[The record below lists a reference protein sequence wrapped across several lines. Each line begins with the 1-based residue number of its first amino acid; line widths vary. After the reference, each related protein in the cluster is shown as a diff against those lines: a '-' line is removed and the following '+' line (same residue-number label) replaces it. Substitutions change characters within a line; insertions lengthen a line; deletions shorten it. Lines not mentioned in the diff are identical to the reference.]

1 MVNKKNKPKQKKNK
15 EVLDA
20 EKKNRDY
27 RIYGVKKTTEYLKLK
42 KEVPRP
48 IETMIEK
55 GGGVLMISAPPG
67 SGKSNFLVNLFLRET
82 LLKDEFEGGLYL
94 ISPTAKSDLSSEA
107 LVDYCDFVETEMSE
121 ELLEGIYSN
130 IMSVPKEDRLL
141 SCVIMDDCMGSNAMK
156 QHTILNKMISSC
168 RHLKTLFVFSTQAVK
183 SINPNLRSCL
193 SHSIVFYQPS
203 TKQLNDVI
211 ELHSFMG
218 GEDEFYKNYRTAT
231 DKKYGFLLND
241 FRDLKSYAWGSDL
254 NEPELLWTRYDENGE
269 IVKKDDK
276 KDGMDMVNKGE
287 IKGD

>member
-1 MVNKKNKPKQKKNK
+1 
-15 EVLDA
+15 
-20 EKKNRDY
+20 
-27 RIYGVKKTTEYLKLK
+27 
-42 KEVPRP
+42 
-48 IETMIEK
+48 MIEK

-107 LVDYCDFVETEMSE
+107 LVNYADFVETEMSE

-203 TKQLNDVI
+203 SKQLNDVI

-218 GEDEFYKNYRTAT
+218 GEEMVRTKITSYSA
-231 DKKYGFLLND
+231 
-241 FRDLKSYAWGSDL
+241 RDLANEQVLSNIKNNIENDQDVFFRGKLTKVELDNTFPQYVL
-254 NEPELLWTRYDENGE
+254 NNLSKYS
-269 IVKKDDK
+269 K
-276 KDGMDMVNKGE
+276 M
-287 IKGD
+287 IKA

>member
-1 MVNKKNKPKQKKNK
+1 MNKKKQVKNK
-15 EVLDA
+15 EVKEA

-27 RIYGVKKTTEYLKLK
+27 RIYGVKKTTDYLKLK

-48 IETMIEK
+48 IETMVEK

-94 ISPTAKSDLSSEA
+94 ISPTAKSDLSSES

-156 QHTILNKMISSC
+156 QHTILNKMII
-168 RHLKTLFVFSTQAVK
+168 TF
-183 SINPNLRSCL
+183 I
-193 SHSIVFYQPS
+193 
-203 TKQLNDVI
+203 
-211 ELHSFMG
+211 
-218 GEDEFYKNYRTAT
+218 
-231 DKKYGFLLND
+231 FLLAVSVLFLD
-241 FRDLKSYAWGSDL
+241 TLKD
-254 NEPELLWTRYDENGE
+254 
-269 IVKKDDK
+269 
-276 KDGMDMVNKGE
+276 
-287 IKGD
+287 